1 MIIYYDSRTGNV
13 EKFIDKLRALR
24 PKWEYIKIEKTLTI
38 EYEGHL
44 VTYTTN
50 FGVVPDVTYEFMKS
64 KSNRD
69 KILSVSSSGNM
80 NWGPLFGVA
89 IDKLNEEYGTKKIMK
104 FELSGK
110 NNEIEYFINEVENWK

>member
-44 VTYTTN
+44 LTYTTN

-80 NWGPLFGVA
+80 NWGPLFGIA

-110 NNEIEYFINEVENWK
+110 INEIEYFINEVENWK

>member
-80 NWGPLFGVA
+80 NWGPLFGIA

-110 NNEIEYFINEVENWK
+110 INEIEYFINEVENWK

>member
-110 NNEIEYFINEVENWK
+110 INEIEYFINEVENWK

>member
-80 NWGPLFGVA
+80 NWGPLFGIA

>member
-80 NWGPLFGVA
+80 NWGPLFGIA

-110 NNEIEYFINEVENWK
+110 SNEIEYFINEVENWK

>member
-13 EKFIDKLRALR
+13 EKFIDKLRSLIH
-24 PKWEYIKIEKTLTI
+24 KWEYIKIEKTLTI

-80 NWGPLFGVA
+80 NWGPLFGIA

-110 NNEIEYFINEVENWK
+110 INEIEYFINEVENWK